1 MVICNWELEIR
12 RDGSFFMIND
22 VLCVILGGGRGTR
35 LYPLTK
41 DRAKPAVPLF
51 GKYRLIDI
59 PISNCLNSGLNMIK
73 VLTQFNSESLNKHI
87 SRTYKFE
94 PFSHGFIEIIAA
106 EQSMDQADWFQG
118 SADAVRKTLRHFIN
132 PKIKYIC
139 ILSGD
144 QLYKMDLRNF
154 YEFHVKKKA
163 QVSVACN
170 VIDAGEV
177 SSFGIMGVDGSSKIK
192 EFIEKPS
199 GHDLVKH
206 LSVRRHNQEKYLCS
220 MGIYF
225 FNKEVLGEILTT
237 SGKADFG
244 KEIIP
249 EAIAERDVYAYEFEG
264 YWRDIGTIS
273 SFYAENLH
281 LTQTPAPL
289 DLFDEEWPI
298 YTRSRSLPPAKYINS
313 TIENSIV
320 SDGSVIEEAVV
331 KNSIIGLRSKVG
343 KNTRVEDSIIMGADY
358 YETRD
363 IQAKGLIPIGI
374 GEGSIIRHAILDK
387 NARIGRN
394 VRITN
399 DRKVTQQEGPGYLIR
414 DGIVIVC
421 KNAVLADGSVI

>member
-1 MVICNWELEIR
+1 
-12 RDGSFFMIND
+12 MIND

-35 LYPLTK
+35 LYPLTR

-59 PISNCLNSGLNMIK
+59 PISNCLNSGLNKIK

-118 SADAVRKTLRHFIN
+118 SADAVRKTLRHFN
-132 PKIKYIC
+132 DPRIKYIC

-154 YEFHVKKKA
+154 YEFHLKSKA

-170 VIDAGEV
+170 VIDPEEI
-177 SSFGIMGVDGSSKIK
+177 SSFGIMGIDGSSRIR
-192 EFIEKPS
+192 EFIEKPAQR
-199 GHDLVKH
+199 DLVKH
-206 LSVRRHNQEKYLCS
+206 LAVRRHHQEKYLCS

-225 FNKEVLGEILTT
+225 FNKEVLGELLTT
-237 SGKADFG
+237 SAKADFG

-249 EAIAERDVYAYEFEG
+249 EAIAERDVYAYEFDG

-273 SFYAENLH
+273 SYYAESLR
-281 LTQTPAPL
+281 LTQLPAPL
-289 DLFDEEWPI
+289 DLFDEAWPI
-298 YTRSRSLPPAKYINS
+298 YTRSRSLPPAKYLQS
-313 TIENSIV
+313 RIEHSVV
-320 SDGSVIEEAVV
+320 SDGVLIEEAVV
-331 KNSIIGLRSKVG
+331 KNSIIGLRSRVA
-343 KNTRVEDSIIMGADY
+343 KNTIIEDSILMGADY
-358 YETRD
+358 YETKD
-363 IQAKGLIPIGI
+363 IQDQGQIPIGI
-374 GEGSIIRHAILDK
+374 GEGSVIRHAILDK

-399 DRKVTQQEGPGYLIR
+399 DQKVTEKEGPGYLIR
-414 DGIVIVC
+414 DGIVIVF
-421 KNAVLADGSVI
+421 KNATLADGTVI